1 MEKVSII
8 FEQESGWKSY
18 SLICEKKGEEK
29 DGYLILHPLDSDNF
43 NSLRINNESD
53 TVIAL
58 TDKGEKEYQ
67 LNFVK
72 NWESVHEIQIFG
84 SSDDLIEIRG
94 DTTKEFYANYDEP
107 TYININNTTVVR
119 VEYNRSAEWEVE
131 MIDNGNCENYT
142 HYGVNTETSNN
153 YKSYSELLCVG
164 FNNPIHSVEKTGK

>member
-1 MEKVSII
+1 MEKLSII

-18 SLICEKKGEEK
+18 SLICEKKREE

-72 NWESVHEIQIFG
+72 NWESEHEIQIFG

-94 DTTKEFYANYDEP
+94 DTTQEFYANYDEP

-142 HYGVNTETSNN
+142 HYGANTETSNN
-153 YKSYSELLCVG
+153 YQSYSELLCVG
-164 FNNPIHSVEKTGK
+164 FNNPIHSVEKADK